1 MRSNFI
7 EFLQT
12 HKAINLGI
20 VFKKYTYTILMPP
33 VTSKMVK
40 KFIENPDDN
49 DNTKNK
55 LKKFDIFKGIKSHS
69 SANL

>member
-7 EFLQT
+7 EFLQQR
-12 HKAINLGI
+12 KAKKLGI

-40 KFIENPDDN
+40 KFTENADEKGDS
-49 DNTKNK
+49 
-55 LKKFDIFKGIKSHS
+55 KKK
-69 SANL
+69 